1 MRVFCVAGAASMSPP
16 DLPEEADMRGV
27 LALLVFVTLACGIAA
42 GVTMNLTPAYADG
55 GGY

>member
-1 MRVFCVAGAASMSPP
+1 MR
-16 DLPEEADMRGV
+16 RV

-55 GGY
+55 AAHGY